1 MEATGIARS
10 HTEGG
15 ILAGV
20 AGDVNIGD
28 AGRSGSSLGCERE
41 EVVGMI
47 AWDETV
53 EGMGWDA
60 GGRRDFFAF
69 LAFRASP

>member
-1 MEATGIARS
+1 MEAAGIARS
-10 HTEGG
+10 HTKGG
-15 ILAGV
+15 ILAGM
-20 AGDVNIGD
+20 AGDMNVGD

-53 EGMGWDA
+53 EGMDWDA
-60 GGRRDFFAF
+60 GGRREF
-69 LAFRASP
+69 LLLLSF